1 MNDKPAYEDLIK
13 LVNQVETATSL
24 PNCWIASPSMWI
36 YELQNNPEHFRRND
50 QDELIWLGYKVMT
63 TRTFSND
70 EACFWLMADKIIPKE
85 NNND

>member
-1 MNDKPAYEDLIK
+1 MTNNPAYEDLIK
-13 LVNQVETATSL
+13 LVDQVEAITSPL
-24 PNCWIASPSMWI
+24 NCWIASPSAWI

-50 QDELIWLGYKVMT
+50 KGELIWLGYKVVT

-85 NNND
+85 N